1 MARRLTTKFLATA
14 LALSPLML
22 ATTALPAAAQVNFS
36 VNIGSSN
43 GSVSFGYFYNALAP
57 YGRWYHHPRWG
68 DVWHPI
74 DVPRDFRP
82 YYRGHWDYT
91 AQYGWLWESD
101 YEWGNIAFHYGRWVY
116 DPSDG
121 WLWIPGYV
129 WAPAWVIWRE
139 SGGDIGWF
147 PMPPDDQFL
156 AGDEIYRTDWNDWD
170 RGFGYSD
177 WYGPRYGLDFTIGFW
192 TFVDRRH
199 FADRDYIRYAPDPR
213 EYRTIINNSRNITN
227 YTTVNNI
234 VVNRSVDVRQIERE
248 SGRRVAEVN
257 PRDVIRNAPIMPV
270 QTGRQVQ
277 FEERQ
282 QHGGNP
288 KASARDRVAVLPP
301 QNVPGQF
308 TPTSPPNKGA
318 LPNQQQPNQQLRG
331 RGQLGQPNPPPPQGQ
346 ANLPPP
352 KEQFRGRGQLGQP
365 NPPPPQG
372 QANLPPPNEQFRGR
386 GQFGQPNPPPPQGQ
400 ANLPPPNEQLRGRG
414 QLGQPSPPPQQGQ
427 VNQGPPPNEQL
438 RGRGQ
443 LGQPSPPPQ
452 QGQVNQG
459 PPPNEQLRG
468 RGQFGQSNAPPQPPP
483 ERVNPFQPPPQVGPP
498 SQANVQRGRP
508 PEVALKPTPPPQ
520 VRGGPPPQAQGGPP
534 PQAQGG
540 PPPNEGGQRGR
551 DRGKNQDNQ
560 NK

>member
-22 ATTALPAAAQVNFS
+22 ATTASPAAAQFNFS

-57 YGRWYHHPRWG
+57 YGRWYRHPRWG

-82 YYRGHWDYT
+82 YYRGHWVYT
-91 AQYGWLWESD
+91 GQYGWLWESD

-116 DPSDG
+116 DPYDG
-121 WLWIPGYV
+121 WLWVPGYV

-139 SGGDIGWF
+139 GDGNIGWF
-147 PMPPDDQFL
+147 PMPPDDRFL
-156 AGDEIYRTDWNDWD
+156 AGDEIYRTDWDDWD

-199 FADRDYIRYAPDPR
+199 FADRDYIRYAAEPR
-213 EYRTIINNSRNITN
+213 QYRTFINNSRNITN

-248 SGRRVAEVN
+248 SGRRIAEVN

-277 FEERQ
+277 IEERQ
-282 QHGGNP
+282 LHGGNP
-288 KASARDRVAVLPP
+288 RASARDRVAGLPP

-308 TPTSPPNKGA
+308 TPTSPPTNRL
-318 LPNQQQPNQQLRG
+318 LPNQPPPNEQFRG
-331 RGQLGQPNPPPPQGQ
+331 RGRGGPEFNQPNPPPQGQANQPPPNEQFRGRGRGGPEFNQPNLPPPQGQ

-352 KEQFRGRGQLGQP
+352 NEQFRGRGRGGPEFNQPNPPPPQANLPPPNEQFRGRGRGGPEFNQP

-386 GQFGQPNPPPPQGQ
+386 GRNEDRGAVNALPPPPPQ
-400 ANLPPPNEQLRGRG
+400 
-414 QLGQPSPPPQQGQ
+414 
-427 VNQGPPPNEQL
+427 
-438 RGRGQ
+438 
-443 LGQPSPPPQ
+443 
-452 QGQVNQG
+452 
-459 PPPNEQLRG
+459 
-468 RGQFGQSNAPPQPPP
+468 
-483 ERVNPFQPPPQVGPP
+483 RVNPFQPPPQAAPP

-508 PEVALKPTPPPQ
+508 PEAALQPAPPPQ
-520 VRGGPPPQAQGGPP
+520 V
-534 PQAQGG
+534 QGG
-540 PPPNEGGQRGR
+540 PPPNESRQRGR
-551 DRGKNQDNQ
+551 DQGRKQDDQ

>member
-22 ATTALPAAAQVNFS
+22 ATTASPAAAQFNFS

-57 YGRWYHHPRWG
+57 YGRWYRHPRWG

-82 YYRGHWDYT
+82 YYRGHWVYT
-91 AQYGWLWESD
+91 GQYGWLWESD

-116 DPSDG
+116 DPYDG
-121 WLWIPGYV
+121 WLWVPGYV

-139 SGGDIGWF
+139 GDGNIGWF
-147 PMPPDDQFL
+147 PMPPDDRFL
-156 AGDEIYRTDWNDWD
+156 AGDEIYRTDWDDWD

-199 FADRDYIRYAPDPR
+199 FADRDYIRYAAEPR
-213 EYRTIINNSRNITN
+213 QYRTFINNSRNITN

-234 VVNRSVDVRQIERE
+234 VVNRSVDVREIERE
-248 SGRRVAEVN
+248 SGRRIAEVN

-277 FEERQ
+277 IEERQ
-282 QHGGNP
+282 LHGGNP
-288 KASARDRVAVLPP
+288 RASARDRVAGLPP

-308 TPTSPPNKGA
+308 TPTSPPTNRL
-318 LPNQQQPNQQLRG
+318 LPNQPPPNEQFRG
-331 RGQLGQPNPPPPQGQ
+331 RGRGGPEFNQPNPPPP
-346 ANLPPP
+346 
-352 KEQFRGRGQLGQP
+352 
-365 NPPPPQG
+365 

-386 GQFGQPNPPPPQGQ
+386 GRNEDRGAVNALPPPPPQ
-400 ANLPPPNEQLRGRG
+400 
-414 QLGQPSPPPQQGQ
+414 
-427 VNQGPPPNEQL
+427 
-438 RGRGQ
+438 
-443 LGQPSPPPQ
+443 
-452 QGQVNQG
+452 
-459 PPPNEQLRG
+459 
-468 RGQFGQSNAPPQPPP
+468 
-483 ERVNPFQPPPQVGPP
+483 RVNPFQPPPQAAPP

-508 PEVALKPTPPPQ
+508 PEAALQPTPPPQ
-520 VRGGPPPQAQGGPP
+520 V
-534 PQAQGG
+534 QGG
-540 PPPNEGGQRGR
+540 PPPNESRQRGR
-551 DRGKNQDNQ
+551 DQGKKQDDQ

>member
-1 MARRLTTKFLATA
+1 MTRRLTTNLLAAA

-22 ATTALPAAAQVNFS
+22 VTATPPAAAQVDFS
-36 VNIGSSN
+36 VNTGSSY
-43 GSVSFGYFYNALAP
+43 GPVSFGYFYNALAP

-68 DVWHPI
+68 DVWQPTG
-74 DVPRDFRP
+74 VPRDFRP

-91 AQYGWLWESD
+91 AQYGWLWQSD
-101 YEWGNIAFHYGRWVY
+101 YEWGDIAFHYGRWVY
-116 DPSDG
+116 DPYEG
-121 WLWIPGYV
+121 WLWVPGYV
-129 WAPAWVIWRE
+129 WSPAWVIWRE

-199 FADRDYIRYAPDPR
+199 FADRDYIRYAPDRR
-213 EYRTIINNSRNITN
+213 EYRNLISNSRNITN

-234 VVNRSVDVRQIERE
+234 IVNRSVDVRQIERE
-248 SGRRVAEVN
+248 SGRRIAEVN
-257 PRDVIRNAPIMPV
+257 PREAIRNAPIMPI

-277 FEERQ
+277 IEERQ

-288 KASARDRVAVLPP
+288 RASARDRVAGLPP

-308 TPTSPPNKGA
+308 TPTAPPTRGVLPGQPPPND
-318 LPNQQQPNQQLRG
+318 
-331 RGQLGQPNPPPPQGQ
+331 
-346 ANLPPP
+346 
-352 KEQFRGRGQLGQP
+352 QFRGRGQRGPQFNQP

-386 GQFGQPNPPPPQGQ
+386 GQGGPQFNQPNPPPQGQ
-400 ANLPPPNEQLRGRG
+400 ANLPPPNEQFRGRG
-414 QLGQPSPPPQQGQ
+414 QGGPEINQQFNRPNPPPPPSQA
-427 VNQGPPPNEQL
+427 NLPPPNEQF

-443 LGQPSPPPQ
+443 GGPQFNQPNPPLP
-452 QGQVNQG
+452 QGQANP
-459 PPPNEQLRG
+459 PPPNEQFRG
-468 RGQFGQSNAPPQPPP
+468 RGRNDERGAVNSFTPPP
-483 ERVNPFQPPPQVGPP
+483 SGRVNPFEPPRPAGLP
-498 SQANVQRGRP
+498 SQANVQHGRAP
-508 PEVALKPTPPPQ
+508 GAASAATPQ
-520 VRGGPPPQAQGGPP
+520 S
-534 PQAQGG
+534 QAQGG
-540 PPPNEGGQRGR
+540 PPPNEGRPRGR
-551 DRGKNQDNQ
+551 DQDKNRNDQ